1 MKKKIISALLIVL
14 LILPVLAF
22 TGCVSE
28 EDEGYITPTN
38 TDPLFEFDENGKTLV
53 REDEDPTKNTTFYLV
68 DENNKVYIS
77 QGIKDHF
84 SSDSDFTVIKK

>member
-68 DENNKVYIS
+68 ESV
-77 QGIKDHF
+77 
-84 SSDSDFTVIKK
+84 TMVLEVR